1 MIGVGGRDWKHYM
14 RRKPLVVK
22 RRVRKGIPD
31 CLRGLVWQLISGSR
45 DLLLMN
51 QGVYEVHFISFGCY
65 WHNSYLPNVLWI
77 FSLQSNWHVMYTV
90 YLHKFQHGCRSD
102 KYEYERSRSDFFG
115 YVECCKRGSSDERRA
130 RICVVIKPNR
140 VLINLPLFLAATGA
154 VWNISCRIGHN
165 QGYFS
170 DISIAC
176 FFPAEAWA
184 WATFPLQCPE
194 GLCSV
199 WPRCGLCPGVSP
211 FRSWVFGTPLL

>member
-1 MIGVGGRDWKHYM
+1 
-14 RRKPLVVK
+14 
-22 RRVRKGIPD
+22 
-31 CLRGLVWQLISGSR
+31 
-45 DLLLMN
+45 
-51 QGVYEVHFISFGCY
+51 
-65 WHNSYLPNVLWI
+65 
-77 FSLQSNWHVMYTV
+77 
-90 YLHKFQHGCRSD
+90 
-102 KYEYERSRSDFFG
+102 
-115 YVECCKRGSSDERRA
+115 
-130 RICVVIKPNR
+130 VVIKSNR

-184 WATFPLQCPE
+184 WATFPLQCPK